1 MIGTLATDGWAVN
14 LVQQGGAS
22 AGCSPAH
29 SPRCTKCNSPP
40 INGQCTN
47 FILFDMPLHWKGLKH
62 IAFIYITNLQFLENR
77 GHWKGLKHIA
87 SIYITNL
94 QFLENRGNFNGY
106 NNCSLLG
113 RFLLPASKRRHKLAA
128 FCQLLL
134 SITGRRVANGNRYCM
149 LSHLVS
155 IHLQHGL
162 CRKRLHIHKYR
173 TTTVNWPFI
182 QDNPG
187 EPGPELSA
195 TLTQYHPQCPHIHHK
210 HSNLPSQASQST
222 SRL

>member
-1 MIGTLATDGWAVN
+1 VIGTLATDGWAVN

-47 FILFDMPLHWKGLKH
+47 FILFDMPLHWRGLKH
-62 IAFIYITNLQFLENR
+62 IAF
-77 GHWKGLKHIA
+77 
-87 SIYITNL
+87 IYITNL

-149 LSHLVS
+149 LSHLVF

-162 CRKRLHIHKYR
+162 CRKRLHIDKYR